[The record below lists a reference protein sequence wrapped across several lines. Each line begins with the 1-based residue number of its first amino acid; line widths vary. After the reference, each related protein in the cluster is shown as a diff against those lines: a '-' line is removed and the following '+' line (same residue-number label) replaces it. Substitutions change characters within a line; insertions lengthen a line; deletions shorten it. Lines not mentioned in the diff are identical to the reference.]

1 MKPWQQRWIKRC
13 PAAISSPRR
22 RHLSDE
28 RDEFLIND
36 SMWIMRFL
44 ALSLADRVPD
54 TRTIWLF
61 REKLIKAGASTVFSS
76 ALKRRCE
83 LRATS

>member
-1 MKPWQQRWIKRC
+1 LAITLKPWQQRWIKRC

-61 REKLIKAGASTVFSS
+61 REKLIRQAHRLFFQ
-76 ALKRRCE
+76 AL
-83 LRATS
+83 